1 MFLRASVLRR
11 QQDMA
16 TLPMRVEL
24 HQIPARITI
33 AQSGEDGLVR
43 LTWVKPHPDGR
54 TRFCALKFDM
64 PAEFSMRAHQIMT
77 RSVISVTP
85 DTSIVE
91 AANIMLKRHV
101 SGLTVVDEAGRLVG
115 VVSEGDF
122 IRRSEIGTGRKRG
135 RWLRFILGPGTSAS
149 DFVQE
154 HGRKVAEVMT
164 PSPVTITE
172 DTALAEIVDL
182 MERNNVKRLPVVR
195 GDMVVGIVS
204 RANLLQAVAG
214 LARDVPDPTAD
225 DDHIRSRIIDA
236 MEKNDWCPF
245 GLNVIVRDGIVHLS
259 GVITEERAR
268 QAAVVAAET
277 VEGVK
282 KVHDH
287 LCWVDTMSGV
297 YLNSPEDDDLAK
309 AS

>member
-1 MFLRASVLRR
+1 
-11 QQDMA
+11 
-16 TLPMRVEL
+16 
-24 HQIPARITI
+24 
-33 AQSGEDGLVR
+33 
-43 LTWVKPHPDGR
+43 
-54 TRFCALKFDM
+54 
-64 PAEFSMRAHQIMT
+64 MRAHQIMT
-77 RSVISVTP
+77 RSVVTVAP
-85 DTSIVE
+85 ETTIVE
-91 AANIMLKRHV
+91 AANLMLQRHV
-101 SGLTVVDEAGRLVG
+101 SGLPVVDASSKLVG
-115 VVSEGDF
+115 IVSEGDF

-135 RWLRFILGPGTSAS
+135 RWLRFILGPGTTAS
-149 DFVQE
+149 DFVHE
-154 HGRKVAEVMT
+154 HGRRVSEVMT
-164 PSPVTITE
+164 TSPVTITE
-172 DTALAEIVDL
+172 DAALAEIVDL

-195 GDMVVGIVS
+195 GDKVVGIVS

-214 LARDVPDPTAD
+214 LAREVPDPTAD
-225 DDHIRSRIIDA
+225 DDHIRGRIIDA

-268 QAAVVAAET
+268 QAAVVAAEN

-297 YLNSPEDDDLAK
+297 YLNSPEDDNLAK